1 MEKKRMILVCAIMRD
16 GDKYLC
22 TQRLRKGPSYTSEH
36 WEFPGG
42 KVEDNENDYEALRR
56 EIREEM
62 DWDIFVG
69 RRLGTIK
76 HEYPDF
82 IINLTAYECMA
93 RNNNF
98 KLLAHLDSK
107 WLTTEEFSSLE
118 WTEADK
124 KLIDMLWRL

>member
-1 MEKKRMILVCAIMRD
+1 MWSAPSCVMVTSIYAHKGSV
-16 GDKYLC
+16 
-22 TQRLRKGPSYTSEH
+22 KGPDYTAEH

-69 RRLGTIK
+69 RKLGTIE

-82 IINLTAYECMA
+82 IIHLKAYECLA

-98 KLLAHLDSK
+98 KLLAHLDAK
-107 WLTTEEFSSLE
+107 WLATEEFPSLN

-124 KLIDMLWRL
+124 LLIEKIWRLQ

>member
-1 MEKKRMILVCAIMRD
+1 MEKKRLNVVCAIIRE

-22 TQRLRKGPSYTSEH
+22 TQRLRKGPTYIAER

-62 DWDIFVG
+62 DWDIYVG
-69 RRLGTIK
+69 SRLGTIN

-82 IINLTAYECMA
+82 ILKLTAYECLA
-93 RNNNF
+93 RDNEF

-107 WLTTEEFSSLE
+107 WLTKEEFPSLE

-124 KLIDMLWRL
+124 ILIQTLWK